1 MRLLSHRI
9 SQHGNEVELKSCYI
23 FFSYASLLNLLVVL
37 GIPILSAIFQT
48 LSKDSRRLPALFFE
62 TTFVTRVSLT
72 KCPRLATIVGQECQ
86 RLNSMYKSS
95 HNLNGVDFKYV
106 TLSQSQTRRS
116 HDMVFNHLSPRT
128 EHSDFLSSHVLALIG
143 TASLKWLFITHTLLP
158 LVLG

>member
-9 SQHGNEVELKSCYI
+9 SQHGNEVELKSRYI
-23 FFSYASLLNLLVVL
+23 FLSYARLLNMLVAL

-48 LSKDSRRLPALFFE
+48 LIKDSRRLPALFFE
-62 TTFVTRVSLT
+62 TTFIL
-72 KCPRLATIVGQECQ
+72 ECLLHAKFHVF
-86 RLNSMYKSS
+86 RLNFMCKSS
-95 HNLNGVDFKYV
+95 HNLNGVDFSKYV

-128 EHSDFLSSHVLALIG
+128 EHSDFLSSHVLSLIG
-143 TASLKWLFITHTLLP
+143 TASLKRLFITHTLLP